1 MVPINDWLEPEL
13 RRSLREV
20 AAPPDLWNRIQAPQ
34 AASSNRSNRAM
45 VWAMAVTVILAA
57 VGLSLVR
64 PPARDASRQMAFH
77 CENPV
82 ELRAWVRANTGLDVP
97 LQTAPQASI
106 QLIGARNLGASVEI
120 AYRAGNRDALLSVS
134 RADAGSA
141 NLPHGQASG
150 NESSWVADGQRFT
163 LAASNAADLQLAC
176 KLCHPD

>member
-1 MVPINDWLEPEL
+1 VVPINDWLEPEL
-13 RRSLREV
+13 RRGLREV

-34 AASSNRSNRAM
+34 AVSSNRRNRAM
-45 VWAMAVTVILAA
+45 VWAMAATVMLAA

-64 PPARDASRQMAFH
+64 PPARVASQQMAFH
-77 CENPV
+77 CENPA

-97 LQTAPQASI
+97 LQTAPPASI

-134 RADAGSA
+134 RADAATA
-141 NLPHGQASG
+141 NLPHGQVSG

-163 LAASNAADLQLAC
+163 LAAASSADLQLAC
-176 KLCHPD
+176 KLCHLD

>member
-20 AAPPDLWNRIQAPQ
+20 AAPADLWNRVQAPQ
-34 AASSNRSNRAM
+34 AAPSNRSNRAM
-45 VWAMAVTVILAA
+45 VWAMAATVILAA

-64 PPARDASRQMAFH
+64 PPPRDVSRQMAFH
-77 CENPV
+77 CENPA

-97 LQTAPQASI
+97 LQTALPASI
-106 QLIGARNLGASVEI
+106 QLSGARDVGARVEI
-120 AYRAGNRDALLSVS
+120 AYRAGNRDAVLSVS

-141 NLPHGQASG
+141 NLPHGQVSG

-163 LAASNAADLQLAC
+163 LTAASAADLQLAC
-176 KLCHPD
+176 KLCHLD